1 MFAVEFEN
9 NYKNFYA
16 KTLEL
21 NRKNDN
27 SCKALFFTNDLFD
40 KRDTF
45 LFFINRMSYLDSN
58 MLCEIFYASIGPQ
71 VLHIASTET
80 DLVIRLNEL
89 ILCLYGWKT
98 KVVNVPVSFH
108 YWKIY
113 LGDILR

>member
-1 MFAVEFEN
+1 MFAGEFEN

-80 DLVIRLNEL
+80 DLVIRLNQL

-98 KVVNVPVSFH
+98 KVVNVPVSLH
-108 YWKIY
+108 YWKTY